1 MFSKAILLFVA
12 VPLSLAQETP
22 LVRILPEKSFT
33 ASSSYNDSVKA
44 PNVRFAR
51 GMFVSS
57 ASKEPWCPATREDYD
72 YEKEFVI
79 ADLGCPQTVHRVEG
93 KDPHALFYSGEYS
106 NNKKKWKIL
115 ASEDETYY
123 DKNMKMFEANNQALI
138 TPPVRARFFKFRIPI
153 YSYSDERGSQPCI
166 KVELYGSPD
175 LEDSVQPIGCFTETK
190 KKRLLPDVYHTVKG
204 RVDKKYPDILAV
216 YEECKQKAAENSK
229 PIEIFGVW
237 NFKQCVTT
245 KTGKGHEYFKNAR
258 NSGKC
263 KACQDKGIGTSKA
276 VFVYKK

>member
-123 DKNMKMFEANNQALI
+123 DKNMKVSVTSETEAMFHPRPRPQAPSVNSPI
-138 TPPVRARFFKFRIPI
+138 APRAPR
-153 YSYSDERGSQPCI
+153 S
-166 KVELYGSPD
+166 
-175 LEDSVQPIGCFTETK
+175 
-190 KKRLLPDVYHTVKG
+190 
-204 RVDKKYPDILAV
+204 
-216 YEECKQKAAENSK
+216 N
-229 PIEIFGVW
+229 
-237 NFKQCVTT
+237 
-245 KTGKGHEYFKNAR
+245 
-258 NSGKC
+258 
-263 KACQDKGIGTSKA
+263 
-276 VFVYKK
+276 